1 MPLPHNLQ
9 PHQTVG
15 IAKNLGLVELQGVG
29 EYAIY
34 GHPQVPEMITLVR
47 RHGALLA
54 IDLLEQME
62 KIGITREE
70 VETAYDRL
78 A

>member
-1 MPLPHNLQ
+1 
-9 PHQTVG
+9 
-15 IAKNLGLVELQGVG
+15 
-29 EYAIY
+29 
-34 GHPQVPEMITLVR
+34 MITLVR

-54 IDLLEQME
+54 TDLLEQME

-70 VETAYDRL
+70 VEAAYDRL